1 MKTCSFKS
9 THNTRRY
16 KNCSLKHTHNTRWY
30 KNCSLKHTHNTR
42 WYKHCSLKHMHDTG
56 WYKTVL
62 GETHTIPGGMN
73 ISFRC
78 SSEEGGILGAWYY
91 TRQVGRRRSLRRAV
105 QVQGI
110 PRRTAAK
117 GNPRV
122 LALYQEEWGS
132 VDPSGWLSNSREFQ
146 AV

>member
-1 MKTCSFKS
+1 M
-9 THNTRRY
+9 HN
-16 KNCSLKHTHNTRWY
+16 
-30 KNCSLKHTHNTR
+30 
-42 WYKHCSLKHMHDTG
+42 TG

-73 ISFRC
+73 ISFRR

-105 QVQGI
+105 QFQGI
-110 PRRTAAK
+110 SRRTAAK

-122 LALYQEEWGS
+122 LVLYQEEWGS
-132 VDPSGWLSNSREFQ
+132 IDLSGWPSNSREFQ